1 MTANNILYIDPDA
14 RARALVKGWRSLPV
28 HELVPRVRALAFAN
42 KMRRLPADVH
52 EAWLC
57 MHAVVLVAQA
67 CGRA

>member
-1 MTANNILYIDPDA
+1 MTISNILYIDPDA
-14 RARALVKGWRSLPV
+14 RARALVKSWRSLPV
-28 HELVPRVRALAFAN
+28 HELVPRVRALALAN

-67 CGRA
+67 CGRG